1 MLKLA
6 WYLITDRDYWTDA
19 EVSLPAPVRELTG
32 ALHRL
37 FNDEAPFT
45 PAQTAA
51 AADIMLQMAGY
62 LCDAVRHGAATVP
75 DRAASARLLHAINLL
90 LAYQA
95 QAVDRL
101 ADQVATG
108 TGADLSPLPPDE
120 QATLATTLAAAT
132 SRLED
137 AADLIKQAH
146 LSTRS
151 PLGSQ

>member
-6 WYLITDRDYWTDA
+6 WYLITDRDYWADT
-19 EVSLPAPVRELTG
+19 EVPLPAPVRELTG

-51 AADIMLQMAGY
+51 AADILLQMAGY

-75 DRAASARLLHAINLL
+75 DRAALVRLLHAMNVL
-90 LAYQA
+90 LAYLA
-95 QAVDRL
+95 QTIDRL

-108 TGADLSPLPPDE
+108 VGAHLSPLGADE

-137 AADLIKQAH
+137 TADLIKQAH
-146 LSTRS
+146 LTARS
-151 PLGSQ
+151 ALGMP